1 MNDDRRSLGA
11 RLRKAREYLGLSQ
24 DEVARVVGLPRP
36 AVSLI
41 ESGRRKVE
49 AFELKKLA
57 ALYQRPLA
65 DFTGDVQA
73 ETTGAGTLQYLA
85 RATARLTAA
94 DRAELVQFAE
104 FLDAK
109 RARERGD
116 SA

>member
-1 MNDDRRSLGA
+1 MNDDRKSLGA

-57 ALYQRPLA
+57 ALYQRPPA

-73 ETTGAGTLQYLA
+73 EATGAGTLHYLA
-85 RATARLTAA
+85 RTAA
-94 DRAELVQFAE
+94 KLTSADQAELVRFAE
-104 FLDAK
+104 FLNAK
-109 RARERGD
+109 RAQERED
-116 SA
+116 